1 MEKSWTFTD
10 LWNQSV
16 LSENRELKERDYCW
30 ASEIGGPMIDRYL
43 KMKAVP
49 YTNPPNIRSLRKFEA
64 GNVMEWIVRFVL
76 TRAGIIREFQEE
88 VWVEYDGLLKV
99 KGKLDFLAGGFLD
112 ADRATADISQ
122 LGLPQSIRDSSM
134 YMVKKLSEVYEGK
147 ALKTMVLEIK
157 SCSSFVM
164 DMMEVT
170 EKPIKNHVHQLFHYV
185 KGLDLDEGHLAY
197 ICRDDMRMMEFPV
210 FNPSGAEA
218 NYISDLM
225 QITEYVRSNTMPPKE
240 NNVMWD
246 QDQGKFKKNLGI
258 EYSPYLT
265 KIYGFETPRNYS
277 DAVSPIVAR
286 WNRVLTRYAKGE
298 TITKKNEEVKSEIK
312 TSGYD
317 FDELVYT
324 KRNIGI
330 FEEEESI

>member
-64 GNVMEWIVRFVL
+64 GNIWEWVVRFVL
-76 TRAGIIREFQEE
+76 QRAGLIREFQEE
-88 VWVEYDGLLKV
+88 VWVEYDGLLRV
-99 KGKLDFLAGGFLD
+99 KGKMDFIAGGHLD
-112 ADRATADISQ
+112 REKAIADISE
-122 LGLPQSIRDSSM
+122 LNLPPSLVASSKFI
-134 YMVKKLSEVYEGK
+134 VEKLAEKYG
-147 ALKTMVLEIK
+147 ADPLKVIVLEIK
-157 SCSSFVM
+157 SCSTFVM
-164 DMMEVT
+164 DMMEIT
-170 EKPIKNHVHQLFHYV
+170 EKPLSNHVHQVFHYM
-185 KGLDLDEGHLAY
+185 KGLDMDEGHLAY
-197 ICRDDMRMMEFPV
+197 ICKDDCRMQEFSI
-210 FNPSGAEA
+210 FNPSKAET

-225 QITEYVRSNTMPPKE
+225 QMTEFYKSNTMPPKE
-240 NNVMWD
+240 SNVMWD

-277 DAVSPIVAR
+277 DAVSPIVTR

-324 KRNIGI
+324 KQNIGI